1 MTNPNLSDVLSNTE
15 QQEQAN
21 EVSKDDEISTDDL
34 DDVAG
39 GLQADCKAMA
49 CGVF

>member
-21 EVSKDDEISTDDL
+21 EVSKNDEISTDEL
-34 DDVAG
+34 DDVSG
-39 GLQADCKAMA
+39 GLQDSCGSMA